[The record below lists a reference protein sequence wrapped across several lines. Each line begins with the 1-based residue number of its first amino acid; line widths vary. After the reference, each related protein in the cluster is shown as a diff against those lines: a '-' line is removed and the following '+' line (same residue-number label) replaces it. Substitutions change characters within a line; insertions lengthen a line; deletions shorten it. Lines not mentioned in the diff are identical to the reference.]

1 MSEFFYLLVSL
12 CFRRQL
18 NLLRTIPAL
27 NCILIAEDL
36 SSILVTWFQRHTMKI
51 NQKDFVSDLRELP
64 LMNRFGELRKQHF
77 QVPSKGSEGKGGLT
91 WAEKQ
96 HTAQPAPAAKTPRVC
111 RVLDLS
117 LPPCCCWCS
126 GSSYCSPW
134 SPTSQTVSISAS
146 TWLTNSAFT
155 LKTTFSYIPYLHF
168 FNVLKC
174 LSLVTVKRDQC
185 LLFLFYS

>member
-1 MSEFFYLLVSL
+1 MSEFFYLLVPL

-91 WAEKQ
+91 WAENNTLHSPHLRPRPQ
-96 HTAQPAPAAKTPRVC
+96 GFAGFLTCLCPLAAVGVLVAVTALHGAPPPKPSQYLLPR
-111 RVLDLS
+111 D
-117 LPPCCCWCS
+117 
-126 GSSYCSPW
+126 
-134 SPTSQTVSISAS
+134 
-146 TWLTNSAFT
+146 
-155 LKTTFSYIPYLHF
+155 
-168 FNVLKC
+168 
-174 LSLVTVKRDQC
+174 
-185 LLFLFYS
+185 